1 MSQKRATG
9 LIVLCFIAFIA
20 LGMPDGL
27 LGVAW
32 PSIRGTFHLPL
43 DALGVLLISSVTGY
57 LISSFSNGYL
67 MSKLGVGKLLAGSTL
82 LTGLALFGYT
92 LSPAW
97 PLFVALGFFAGAGA
111 GGIDA
116 SLNNWVEA
124 HMSHRVMQWL
134 HASFGIGITTGPLIM
149 TAGLSQTGSWRPGYW
164 IVGGAQLG
172 LGLLFFTQARRWDG
186 APKAAHFEAP
196 TSGGRELRPFSE
208 TLKYWRA
215 WLSALLFFIYSGI
228 ELGMGHWAYTWLTEG
243 LAISTSLA
251 GLWTTGYWATFT
263 IGRILGGFATQRFSP
278 MALLQGSLI
287 STALSTL
294 ILASVPIAPVKIA
307 AILLLGF
314 SIAPIFPSLISTTAS
329 RVGREHAGNT
339 IGMQMAFAGL
349 GIGLLPGLMGLI
361 GKQVGLFSIPW
372 MLVLWT
378 TLLIGLVVW
387 FRKTTHK
394 A

>member
-1 MSQKRATG
+1 MSQKQSSG
-9 LIVLCFIAFIA
+9 LVILCFIAFIA

-32 PSIRGTFHLPL
+32 PSIRGTFQLPL
-43 DALGVLLISSVTGY
+43 DALGILLISSVTGY

-92 LSPAW
+92 MSPAW
-97 PLFVALGFFAGAGA
+97 PVFVALGFFAGAGA

-124 HMSHRVMQWL
+124 HMSQRIMQWL

-149 TAGLSQTGSWRPGYW
+149 TAGLRQTGSWRPGYW
-164 IVGGAQLG
+164 IVGGMQLLLG
-172 LGLLFFTQARRWDG
+172 LFFLSQVHRWEG
-186 APKAAHFEAP
+186 APKAAHFEAQ
-196 TSGGRELRPFSE
+196 TSGGLELRSFSE
-208 TLKYWRA
+208 TLRQSKA

-243 LAISTSLA
+243 LAVSTSLA
-251 GLWTTGYWATFT
+251 GLWTAGYWATFT
-263 IGRILGGFATQRFSP
+263 IGRILGGFATQCFSP
-278 MALLQGSLI
+278 AALLQGSLI
-287 STALSTL
+287 STALTTL
-294 ILASVPIAPVKIA
+294 ILAAIPVAPIKII
-307 AILLLGF
+307 AILFLGF
-314 SIAPIFPSLISTTAS
+314 SIAPIFPSLISTTAN

-349 GIGLLPGLMGLI
+349 GVGLLPGFMGFI
-361 GKQVGLFSIPW
+361 GKQIGLFSIPW

-378 TLLIGLVVW
+378 SILIGLVVW
-387 FRKTTHK
+387 FKKTTYK